1 MNIVVYCSAQD
12 NLDNKYLKLATVLG
26 QWIGKNGHTLIY
38 GGADQ
43 GLMHAT
49 AQAVHEAGGRIV
61 GVLPAVFSH
70 LSEPL
75 CDEMV
80 ATRDLQERKQYMI
93 EHGDVFVVLPGGIG
107 TLDEWISTICIMC
120 IGNDDHRP
128 IIVADLDGMFDSMVA
143 QLDVL
148 YHSPFGR
155 GKDLNRSIVARTPDE
170 LLTILSALKNN

>member
-1 MNIVVYCSAQD
+1 MKFVVYCSSQEGLEEKYQQLAQQ
-12 NLDNKYLKLATVLG
+12 LG
-26 QWIGKNGHTLIY
+26 TWIGKHGHTLLY
-38 GGADQ
+38 GGSNA
-43 GLMHAT
+43 GLMHITAAAT
-49 AQAVHEAGGRIV
+49 HAAGGHIIGVIPEMFRHRIDPV
-61 GVLPAVFSH
+61 
-70 LSEPL
+70 

-155 GKDLNRSIVARTPDE
+155 GKNLNRSIVARTPDQ
-170 LLTILSALKNN
+170 LIATLNTLSPR

>member
-1 MNIVVYCSAQD
+1 MPS
-12 NLDNKYLKLATVLG
+12 LESRKRRL
-26 QWIGKNGHTLIY
+26 
-38 GGADQ
+38 
-43 GLMHAT
+43 
-49 AQAVHEAGGRIV
+49 

-107 TLDEWISTICIMC
+107 TLDEWISTLCIMC

-148 YHSPFGR
+148 FHSPFGR
-155 GKDLNRSIVARTPDE
+155 GKDLNRSIVARTPDQ
-170 LLTILSALKNN
+170 LISTLQSLDK